1 MRAGAAAR
9 AWALCDML
17 MKRVGSNLD
26 YLSSF
31 SALEP
36 QGSNDLAKVEA
47 CEQTGHAQSINLCG
61 F

>member
-1 MRAGAAAR
+1 M

-17 MKRVGSNLD
+17 KKRVGSNAD

-31 SALEP
+31 SALSP
-36 QGSNDLAKVEA
+36 PGSNDVAKAKA
-47 CEQTGHAQSINLCG
+47 CELTGYEPSINLCG